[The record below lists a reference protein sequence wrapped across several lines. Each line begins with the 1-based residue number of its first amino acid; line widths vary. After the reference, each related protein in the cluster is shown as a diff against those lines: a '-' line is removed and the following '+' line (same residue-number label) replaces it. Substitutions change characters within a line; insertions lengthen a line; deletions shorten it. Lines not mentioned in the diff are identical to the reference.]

1 MKRIHAMWC
10 LAALVML
17 GMIGCL
23 EIPLGDPE
31 TSKVDEQYVGLWLN
45 NATPNDESDLLAVM
59 PYDSRTLLISQMR
72 FVKTDAGYQSRG
84 QINMKAWLT
93 KIGDTTFITAEG
105 KDPKSLVESGDKAY
119 FVAKIARVGEQVTV
133 QSGRSGDF
141 VKEAKVST
149 PAELAKLIADNLQNP
164 KLYETDSGTYTR
176 MGPGDSEKAKSILS
190 AFSEPKQ
197 QNASAEPGN
206 GVGL

>member
-31 TSKVDEQYVGLWLN
+31 TSKVDDQYVGLWLN
-45 NATPNDESDLLAVM
+45 NSTPNDESELLAVM
-59 PYDSRTLLISQMR
+59 PYDARTLLISDMK

-84 QINMKAWLT
+84 QSNMKAWLT
-93 KIGDTTFITAEG
+93 KIGDTTFITAEP
-105 KDPKSLVESGDKAY
+105 KDAKSLVESADKAY
-119 FVAKIARVGEQVTV
+119 FVAKIVRVGDQVTV
-133 QSGRSGDF
+133 QSVDGDF
-141 VKEAKVST
+141 VKQANVTT
-149 PAELAKLIADNLQNP
+149 PSALAKLIAENLQNP
-164 KLYETDSGTYTR
+164 KLFETESGTYTR
-176 MGPGDSEKAKSILS
+176 MGPGDSEKAKGILG